1 MSRGHIIIISAPSG
15 AGKTTICHHLRT
27 KHPNWLFSI
36 SATTRPRRFNEE
48 NGKDYHFLTDSD
60 FTNYVQDKKFVEWE
74 TIYGHRY
81 GTLRSTLTDALRK
94 GYSLLLDVDVK
105 GGVNVKR
112 QFPGDTTAIFIV
124 PPDIETLAKRLIG
137 RGTEDTAAIEK
148 RLKRI
153 PEEMEYMNE
162 FDYIV
167 VNDDLEKAVNQIE
180 TIIME
185 AK

>member
-1 MSRGHIIIISAPSG
+1 V
-15 AGKTTICHHLRT
+15 

-48 NGKDYHFLTDSD
+48 NGKDYHFLTDAD
-60 FTNYVQDKKFVEWE
+60 FTEYIKKGKFVEWE

-81 GTLRSTLTDALRK
+81 GTLRSTLKDALSK
-94 GYSLLLDVDVK
+94 NYSLLLDVDVK

-112 QFPGDTTAIFIV
+112 QFPEDTTAIFIV
-124 PPDIETLAKRLIG
+124 PPDIETLTKRLTD
-137 RGTEDTAAIEK
+137 RGTEDKTAIEK

-153 PEEMEYMNE
+153 PEEMEYKNV
-162 FDYIV
+162 FDHIV

-180 TIIME
+180 AIIME